1 MSDFFDP
8 DEWEST
14 PAPAQTSTPAETT
27 IPAATAP
34 AQPKAVFE
42 LKPVGPAPKIE
53 IETIATPAPEVVRAF
68 SLPEPASNPA
78 AIEIPTEFPTF
89 EAPDGMH
96 VDVSDLGIGSEE
108 PLSRK
113 QIRERE
119 RLSGSDII
127 ADLPDVAP
135 SLEARLPYDG
145 DLIDQVP
152 ALGETSQI
160 ETIDVADVATF
171 NASPGMIIEPTT
183 NSIVIDQVQDISNYT
198 ATINETG
205 EILTTGSI
213 TIPVLMP
220 DSNTGEIKIIK
231 EADALDAAI
240 QADNGA
246 GYINA
251 IAPMRVTGVVES
263 MSKSP
268 IISANLKRGR
278 SQPYA
283 VLATG
288 VFIVLAGSAL
298 VAVFFLKLF

>member
-8 DEWEST
+8 DEWESAPAKPAATQPVIVPVAT
-14 PAPAQTSTPAETT
+14 PAPATT
-27 IPAATAP
+27 APAATGG
-34 AQPKAVFE
+34 VFE
-42 LKPVGPAPKIE
+42 LKPVGAAPKIE
-53 IETIATPAPEVVRAF
+53 IQTLSTPAPI
-68 SLPEPASNPA
+68 STPEPIS
-78 AIEIPTEFPTF
+78 IPTEFPSF
-89 EAPDGMH
+89 AAPEGMH

-113 QIRERE
+113 QMRERE
-119 RLSGSDII
+119 RLTGSDVI
-127 ADLPDVAP
+127 AELPDLTP
-135 SLEARLPYDG
+135 SIEARLPYDG

-152 ALGETSQI
+152 ELGQTSQVEI
-160 ETIDVADVATF
+160 IDAADSSNF

-213 TIPVLMP
+213 SIPVLMP
-220 DSNTGEIKIIK
+220 DSTTGEIKIIK

-240 QADNGA
+240 QADNGT

-251 IAPMRVTGVVES
+251 IAPMRVTGVVDS

-288 VFIVLAGSAL
+288 VFILLAGGAVCAL
-298 VAVFFLKLF
+298 FFLNFFNR